1 MTQNQQQQQMH
12 RRMFYCKSSIETK
25 LLFLAMM
32 NSYNDLMMPNSNGPP
47 LQQDYHQYSNNN
59 PLDLPYSSDLFMS
72 PPSSMGQQPV
82 QNRHMNIM
90 QQGPSAH
97 PQATMHQVYIE
108 KIIANQNNMIIILS
122 ILFIRCFR
130 LYCQIHSD

>member
-12 RRMFYCKSSIETK
+12 RRMFYCELSIETK

-72 PPSSMGQQPV
+72 PPSSMGQQTV

-90 QQGPSAH
+90 QQQQQQGPSSH
-97 PQATMHQVYIE
+97 PQATMHQV
-108 KIIANQNNMIIILS
+108 
-122 ILFIRCFR
+122 
-130 LYCQIHSD
+130 